1 MIELVS
7 VGDSKQFEYTGNIQH
22 IELLPGKYK
31 IECYGA
37 QGQSFFNGIGGKGG
51 YAQGILTIHDKETLY
66 VCVGGWGQNADNGGY
81 NGGEGGQP
89 GGGAT
94 HVAKRTGLLKTLAD
108 YKDDVIIVA
117 GGGGG
122 AERTRGGDG
131 GGLVGGDGSG
141 SYSSIISHGKGGTQT
156 TGGAA
161 GESSNYGLA
170 APGGFGYGGVG
181 DTWHDYGPTGG
192 GGWYGGGGVTYAGGA
207 GGGSSYIGHRHLT
220 ETSTTPGLKEGN
232 GYAIITVIDLNDAHK
247 VHIVN
252 GILSENR
259 KYLPNELVNI
269 SFNYHNADKVFS
281 HWYSQHVT
289 FDNLYN
295 KNTFFIMPAS
305 DVYIEGV
312 LKNNRINSNIYKN
325 IFPEIVMNMEYIN
338 NTIINTPTSTEDII
352 QENHGL
358 EQYDAVYLDSDGKYK
373 KAFAENSTRATVEGL
388 VSKIAGPNV
397 FTLINT
403 GKIEYSN
410 LEYNDT
416 SILYLSDKIPGK
428 LVHYSDIKNTIYI
441 PVAIYTNN
449 SIIVNIQQGS
459 IGSILAPYAEEEG
472 SFELYTEQELN
483 DIVNEVVNG
492 VKNSES

>member
-7 VGDSKQFEYTGNIQH
+7 AGDSKQFEYTGDIQH

-51 YAQGILTIHDKETLY
+51 YAQGILTVYDKETLY
-66 VCVGGWGQNADNGGY
+66 ICVGGWGQNADNGGY

-170 APGGFGYGGVG
+170 VPGGFGYGGVG
-181 DTWHDYGPTGG
+181 DTWYDYGSTGG

-220 ETSTTPGLKEGN
+220 ETSTTAGLKEGN
-232 GYAIITVIDLNDAHK
+232 GYAIITAIELFETYAVN
-247 VHIVN
+247 IVN
-252 GILSENR
+252 GILNEKR
-259 KYLPNELVNI
+259 KYAPKEQINI
-269 SFNYHNADKVFS
+269 LFDYNAGDKIFS
-281 HWYSQHVT
+281 YWYSDQVS
-289 FDNLYN
+289 FDNMWS

-305 DVYIEGV
+305 DVYIEGI
-312 LKNNRINSNIYKN
+312 LKNNRLNSNIYKN
-325 IFPEIVMNMEYIN
+325 IFPEVVMDMEYIN
-338 NTIINTPTSTEDII
+338 YIINNTPTSTEDVA

-358 EQYDAVYLDSDGKYK
+358 ELYDAVYLDTDGKYK
-373 KAFAENSTRATVEGL
+373 KALAEDSTRATVEGI
-388 VSKIAGPNV
+388 VVKISGPNV
-397 FTLINT
+397 FTLMNT
-403 GKIEYSN
+403 GKTEYN
-410 LEYNDT
+410 HLEYTDT
-416 SILYLSDKIPGK
+416 SILYLSDKNPGK
-428 LVHYSDIKNTIYI
+428 LVHYTDISNIIYI

-449 SIIVNIQQGS
+449 SIIINIQQGS
-459 IGSILAPYAEEEG
+459 KESKIAPYKEEQE

-483 DIVNEVVNG
+483 ELITQIKDGI
-492 VKNSES
+492 SQ